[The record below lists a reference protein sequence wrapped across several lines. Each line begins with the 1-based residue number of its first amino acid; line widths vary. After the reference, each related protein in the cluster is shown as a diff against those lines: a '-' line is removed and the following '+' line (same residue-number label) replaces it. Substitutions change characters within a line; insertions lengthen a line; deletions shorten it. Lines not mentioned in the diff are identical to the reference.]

1 MGYKY
6 EIYTDGSCKKNGV
19 KDAVGGW
26 AFIIRR
32 YDRNGEYI
40 RVWFKSDWESN
51 TTNNRMELTAIL
63 RALAWCEDIRN
74 FYRCEDDSVY
84 VYSDSAYIINCY
96 TQGWYRKWEKNG
108 WINSKKKPVENRD
121 LWEDL
126 IPWFKLKNYHF
137 KKVKGHAGE
146 ELNELV
152 DSMAQ
157 SAAANMSQSA
167 VANMTRSISR
177 TGEEEIS
184 WS

>member
-1 MGYKY
+1 MGYRY
-6 EIYTDGSCKKNGV
+6 EIYTDGSCKKNGTEG
-19 KDAVGGW
+19 AIGGW
-26 AFIIRR
+26 AFIIRQ
-32 YDRNGEYI
+32 YNNDGEYI
-40 RVWFKSDWESN
+40 RGWSKSDWSSD

-63 RALAWCEDIRN
+63 RALDWCENIRD
-74 FYRCEDDSVY
+74 FHGYGDDSIY

-146 ELNELV
+146 EFNELV

-157 SAAANMSQSA
+157 SAAAS
-167 VANMTRSISR
+167 MTRSVSC
-177 TGEEEIS
+177 TGEEEIG